1 MSSMPSTPPPEAPVA
16 SWPARAGARLR
27 ALWPDPL
34 RINTRERLRI
44 AVGAMLGLL
53 LTAVATRWLA
63 PHLLPH
69 WAAPGALWLV
79 APLGAS
85 AVLVFGV
92 PTSPLAQPW
101 PVVGGNTVSALVGVL
116 CAWAVPDPL
125 WAGPLAVGLAL
136 VLMMALRCLH
146 PPGGACALLAVL
158 AHTTEPGFVLSPV
171 LLNSLLLVS
180 AGVAYHHATGRRYP
194 HAQRVHEPSAS
205 ARFSAADLD
214 AAMRHYNQVLDISPD
229 DLQQLLQQAEVEAY
243 RRTFGGLLCRDIM
256 TPTPVTVAPGT
267 PLPEAWAL
275 MRAHDIKALPVVDQA
290 QQIVGI
296 VTRADFLRQAD
307 PHEHQGL
314 GQRLKAFVSGKTPGA
329 PEVVAQIM
337 SRHVRVMSESRKLV
351 ELVPLFSDAGHHHIP
366 IINAQQRLVGI
377 ITQSDLVR
385 ALYQAVSSGVA
396 EPDGARP
403 PG

>member
-1 MSSMPSTPPPEAPVA
+1 MPSPPTPDAPA
-16 SWPARAGARLR
+16 AAWPARAGGWLG
-27 ALWPDPL
+27 ALWPEPL

-63 PHLLPH
+63 PHLLSR
-69 WAAPGALWLV
+69 WADPGALWLV

-101 PVVGGNTVSALVGVL
+101 AVVGGNALSALVGVL
-116 CAWAVPDPL
+116 CAWMVPAPL
-125 WAGPLAVGLAL
+125 WAGALAVGLAL
-136 VLMMALRCLH
+136 VVMMALRCLH

-171 LLNSLLLVS
+171 LLNSLLLVA
-180 AGVAYHHATGRRYP
+180 AGVAWHHATGRHYP
-194 HAQRVHEPSAS
+194 HAQRVHAPDAAS
-205 ARFSAADLD
+205 RFSAADLD

-229 DLQQLLQQAEVEAY
+229 ELQQLLHQAEVEAY

-256 TPTPVTVAPGT
+256 TPAPITVAPGT
-267 PLPEAWAL
+267 LLPEAWAL
-275 MRAHDIKALPVVDQA
+275 MRSHDIKALPVVDQA

-307 PHEHQGL
+307 PQDHQGL
-314 GQRLKAFVSGKTPGA
+314 GQRLKAFVSGRAPGA
-329 PEVVAQIM
+329 PERVAQIM
-337 SRHVRVMSESRKLV
+337 SRQVRVVSEDRKLI

-366 IINAQQRLVGI
+366 IINARQQLVGI

-385 ALYQAVSSGVA
+385 ALYRAVSNGVA
-396 EPDGARP
+396 PAEQAL
-403 PG
+403 